1 MAWVEPT
8 LGELK
13 KRQAADGDLKSS
25 DFLEYGEKEEM
36 SEGKNVERE
45 WAGILRILE
54 LTMWVLAWGK
64 WAKSD
69 TLQAVVVFR

>member
-1 MAWVEPT
+1 MARVEPA

-13 KRQAADGDLKSS
+13 KRQAANGVFKSS
-25 DFLEYGEKEEM
+25 DFFEYGEKEM
-36 SEGKNVERE
+36 PEGKNVERE

-54 LTMWVLAWGK
+54 LMWVLALGK